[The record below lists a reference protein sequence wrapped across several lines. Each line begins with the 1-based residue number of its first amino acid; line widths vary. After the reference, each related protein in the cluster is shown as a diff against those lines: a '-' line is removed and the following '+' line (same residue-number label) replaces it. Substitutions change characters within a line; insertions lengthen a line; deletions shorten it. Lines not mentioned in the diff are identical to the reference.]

1 MEMVHNKVGRI
12 YSLVLIELI
21 HALLC
26 VFKEDFVSDMESDL
40 FCLLLLV
47 SLTLNVG
54 YRI

>member
-12 YSLVLIELI
+12 YSLVLIKLI

-26 VFKEDFVSDMESDL
+26 VFNGDFVSDMESDL

-47 SLTLNVG
+47 SLT
-54 YRI
+54 